1 MVILPARSG
10 WDAGS
15 PIRLPLRL
23 PPVGAA
29 LGRGGVHGLR
39 LGDGFL
45 RPLRV
50 GGLRRGT
57 FSHMRESTQRECLR
71 EKMLAGSHFFSLK
84 NPIFTGEPC
93 EC

>member
-1 MVILPARSG
+1 MTLPARRG
-10 WDAGS
+10 RDAGH
-15 PIRLPLRL
+15 PIRL

-50 GGLRRGT
+50 GGLRRPT
-57 FSHMRESTQRECLR
+57 FSRARESRQRVR
-71 EKMLAGSHFFSLK
+71 IGAVAPMYPRGAMY
-84 NPIFTGEPC
+84 GEGL
-93 EC
+93 